1 MLAHPQEHEV
11 PINEAGYILSFTL
24 ADIIITKNRYFS
36 TTRIIEKGRKA
47 EKIRIKR
54 VANRVG
60 RP

>member
-36 TTRIIEKGRKA
+36 TTRIIEKG
-47 EKIRIKR
+47 
-54 VANRVG
+54 
-60 RP
+60 